1 MAAEILG
8 AQYPLLKVLSNDFVF
23 NIPLYQRPYAWT
35 EEQTGELLDDVL
47 GFMGAPGDKL
57 DALPPYFLGS
67 IVLIKLP
74 EKPDSDVVDGQ
85 QRLTTLSILLAG
97 LRSTIQNADIRAAL
111 TTRLYEPA
119 DALAGNGPRYRLTL
133 REKDA
138 DFFRTY
144 VQEEGGFEKLAAF
157 NSPATDAQRH
167 VRANALYLTARLQGL
182 SESERIH
189 LARYLIQRC
198 YLIVVST
205 PDLNS
210 AYRIFSVLN
219 DRGLDLSHS
228 DILKADVIGKV
239 RAERQELYNRKW
251 EDAEAAL
258 GRDAFAELFS
268 HIRMMYV
275 REKPRDSILKEFRT
289 HVRPAERPEEFIDKT
304 LLPLADAFEVVR
316 TYRYESDRGA
326 EQVNTLLRWLDRIDN
341 RDWVP
346 SAILAVS
353 RLRGQPERL
362 HVFLVELERLAALMM
377 LRRANV
383 NERIERYALVLKD
396 LHEGRDPFAEGAAV
410 YGDDDLD
417 RKGARAA
424 LDGDL
429 YLLTKVRMYVLTRL
443 DELLS
448 DAGATYDH
456 ETLTVEHVLPQ
467 SPAEGSRWREW
478 FPEVQQR
485 EEWVHRLGN
494 LVLLTRRKNAEASN
508 LDFEEKKSKY
518 FHSPKTKSA
527 VLALTVEV
535 LREARWTPEVLE
547 QRHQRLVETLGK
559 AWRI

>member
-1 MAAEILG
+1 MAAEIYG
-8 AQYPLLKVLSNDFVF
+8 AQYPLQKVLSNDFVF
-23 NIPLYQRPYAWT
+23 YIPLYQRPYAWT
-35 EEQTGELLDDVL
+35 EEQAGELLDDVL
-47 GFMGAPGDKL
+47 GFMGGPGDKL

-67 IVLIKLP
+67 IVLIKQP

-97 LRSTIQNADIRAAL
+97 LRSTIADPDIRKAL
-111 TTRLYEPA
+111 TTRLYEPG
-119 DALAGNGPRYRLTL
+119 DPLAGNGPRYRITL

-157 NSPATDAQRH
+157 DSPATDAQRH
-167 VRANALYLTARLQGL
+167 VRANALHLVERLRGL
-182 SESERIH
+182 AEAERIH
-189 LARYLIQRC
+189 LARYLVLRC

-205 PDLNS
+205 PDFNS

-239 RAERQELYNRKW
+239 RTERQELYTRKW
-251 EDAEAAL
+251 EDTEAAL

-268 HIRMMYV
+268 HIRMIFV

-289 HVRPAERPEEFIDKT
+289 HVRPADRPEEFIDKT

-326 EQVNTLLRWLDRIDN
+326 EEVNALLRWLDGIDN

-346 SAILAVS
+346 SATLAVS

-362 HVFLVELERLAALMM
+362 RAFLVELERLAALMM

-396 LHEGRDPFAEGAAV
+396 LQDGRDPFAAGAAV
-410 YGDDDLD
+410 YADDDLD

-443 DELLS
+443 DQLLS
-448 DAGATYDH
+448 DAGATYEYDK
-456 ETLTVEHVLPQ
+456 LTVEHVLPQ
-467 SPAEGSRWREW
+467 TPADGSRWQEW
-478 FPEVQQR
+478 FPDTQVR
-485 EEWVHRLGN
+485 EGWVHRLGN
-494 LVLLTRRKNAEASN
+494 LVLLTRRKNSEASN
-508 LDFEEKKSKY
+508 LDFEEKKVKY
-518 FHSPKTKSA
+518 FHSPKTKTA
-527 VLALTVEV
+527 ALALTVEV
-535 LREARWTPEVLE
+535 LREGSWTPEVLE
-547 QRHQRLVETLGK
+547 QRHQRLVATLAT